1 MLDYKDII
9 IKHYALR
16 MSGRQIASQIGA
28 SKTGVNDF
36 LRAFEKCEKLKYPL
50 PTGITNYGIA
60 ELVYGSI
67 PGNAGRNE
75 NIELPDYAEIAMLMA
90 TRKNMT
96 LVFLWNRYKQKCQA
110 EEKRFYQYSQFCERY
125 TKWCEEN
132 YETAHFD
139 AVIGQKMEVDFAGQT
154 FQMVD
159 PITGESLP
167 IVVFVAILP
176 YSQYIYAEGMLS
188 TKEPQ
193 WIDVNNHALSYFGGV
208 PALCICDN
216 CKQAVTAN
224 KDWIA
229 PELNKD
235 YAEWAEH
242 NGTVILPAKVR
253 MPKFKS
259 SVENAVGILEKGIFH
274 LLEERRY
281 FSLED
286 FNNDLWEELDK
297 LNKEPFKKKEHNR
310 YYYWEEEKTE
320 LMPLPSVHY
329 EYMERR
335 TATVSS
341 DFHVR
346 FDNAYY
352 SVDKAYLHKKVS
364 IQSTSSVVRIY
375 SLAGEFICEWP
386 RATRKGQ
393 WSTNPEH
400 LPEHYK
406 GFTQWN
412 AEYFIKKAALIG
424 EYTETVIRSILQSR
438 KYEVQTYRMCL
449 GILNF
454 TKKYSNTALEECCR
468 QAVSLNKQKYTF
480 IKNTIP
486 VVAGDLGQAG
496 YSTSSKGAESKRGG
510 FVMSSDATNLNSLL
524 SRSQRLA
531 DEQRKEARGDADR

>member
-9 IKHYALR
+9 IKHYALK
-16 MSGRQIASQIGA
+16 MSGRKIASQIGA
-28 SKTGVNDF
+28 SKSGVNEF
-36 LRAFEKCEKLKYPL
+36 LKAFEECEKLQYPL
-50 PTGITNYGIA
+50 PPGITNYGIA
-60 ELVYGSI
+60 MLVYGNV
-67 PGNAGRNE
+67 PGGVGRNE
-75 NIELPDYAEIAMLMA
+75 NIELPDYAEIANLMA

-96 LVFLWNRYKQKCQA
+96 LVFLWNRYKQKCEA
-110 EEKRFYQYSQFCERY
+110 EDKRFYQYSQFCERY
-125 TKWCEEN
+125 ARWCEDN

-154 FQMVD
+154 FKMTN
-159 PITGESLP
+159 PLTGEILT

-208 PALCICDN
+208 PALCVCDN
-216 CKQAVTAN
+216 CKQAVITN
-224 KDWIA
+224 RDWIA

-253 MPKFKS
+253 APKFKS

-274 LLEERRY
+274 LLEERQY
-281 FSLED
+281 FSLDE
-286 FNNDLWEELDK
+286 FNRDLWKELDK

-310 YYYWEEEKTE
+310 YYYWEEEKNE
-320 LMPLPSVHY
+320 LMPLPSMQY

-341 DFHVR
+341 DFHIR

-352 SVDKAYLHKKVS
+352 SVNKAYLHKKVS
-364 IQSTSSVVRIY
+364 IKATSSIVRIY

-393 WSTNPEH
+393 WSTDPEH
-400 LPEHYK
+400 LPENYK

-412 AEYFIKKAALIG
+412 AEYFIKKASHVG
-424 EYTETVIRSILQSR
+424 EYTETVIRAILQSR

-454 TKKYSNTALEECCR
+454 TKKYSHAALEECCR
-468 QAVSLNKQKYTF
+468 QAILLNKQKYTF

-486 VVAGDLGQAG
+486 VIAEDLGRDG
-496 YSTSSKGAESKRGG
+496 YNEPAQSNDTRRGG
-510 FVMSSDATNLNSLL
+510 FVMSSEATDLNNLL

-531 DEQRKEARGDADR
+531 DAQRKEAQDDADR